1 MNKLE
6 ICITELYKDT
16 DGVVTLGVKAV
27 GNLECSRKM
36 RVEFFRTAFEALER
50 IDKNVFMDALELYLK
65 EKSGK

>member
-27 GNLECSRKM
+27 GSLECSRKM
-36 RVEFFRTAFEALER
+36 CVEFFRTAFEALER
-50 IDKNVFMDALELYLK
+50 IEKNVFMDALELYLK
-65 EKSGK
+65 EQSGK